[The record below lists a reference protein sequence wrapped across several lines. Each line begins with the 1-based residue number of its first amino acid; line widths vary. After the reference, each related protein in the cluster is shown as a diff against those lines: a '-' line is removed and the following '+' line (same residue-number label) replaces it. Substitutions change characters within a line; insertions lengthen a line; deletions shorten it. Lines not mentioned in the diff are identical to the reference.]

1 MSTETPATNTP
12 PKQPNSKVNKFAP
25 KGPLPIRKHLG
36 VGQIVGLI
44 LLAGNLVFGF
54 IYLDGLL
61 KGEENALQQTETLKK
76 SIAIKR
82 KAIQEIENEI
92 KYIEDN
98 GETYEHI
105 VKHRPL
111 KPRKYEDVKAALST
125 IRKDNFISR
134 ATLKK
139 EPKYARIR
147 GSHTIETEI
156 INLELRS
163 FLDSDIFNFAHD
175 ATTSIDAILF
185 LDSLHMKRVKFVT
198 NKHIGDIRDGLN
210 GVETRGLVQG
220 KMKLVFRNAVAVD
233 RTLVGRTNSAKSG
246 RR

>member
-1 MSTETPATNTP
+1 MNTEAPAKNNP
-12 PKQPNSKVNKFAP
+12 PGLPNSKVNKFKP
-25 KGPLPIRKHLG
+25 KGPIPIRKHLG
-36 VGQIVGLI
+36 AGQILGLV
-44 LLAGNLVFGF
+44 LLAGNLIFGF
-54 IYLDGLL
+54 IYLDDLL

-76 SIAIKR
+76 SIAIKKR
-82 KAIQEIENEI
+82 SIQGIENEI
-92 KYIEDN
+92 KYIKEN

-111 KPRKYEDVKAALST
+111 KPRKYKDVKAALST

-139 EPKYARIR
+139 EAKYARIR

-156 INLELRS
+156 INLKLRS

-220 KMKLVFRNAVAVD
+220 KMKFVFRNAVKVD
-233 RTLVGRTNSAKSG
+233 RTLATRTTNAKSG